1 MVWLERLE
9 LLESV
14 VLKVL
19 LVPMVFPERRERKV
33 IPELLVLLV
42 SLVLVVFKEKS
53 EIRVRWGLRALRL
66 YTLEFCQ
73 TLKLRLRPI
82 NEPNI

>member
-1 MVWLERLE
+1 MVWLERPE

-19 LVPMVFPERRERKV
+19 PVPMESLERRERKV

-53 EIRVRWGLRALRL
+53 EIRVRWDLRVLRL
-66 YTLEFCQ
+66 YTLSSLHP
-73 TLKLRLRPI
+73 LKFRERPI